1 LGDSALLLILL
12 NQLMCLILRNEK
24 LPENDGTL
32 LNQLPTWHHPQGKAP
47 LKLAETTPLKCPVL
61 FLLDALLVP
70 ILVAIELPMQE
81 RDNNG
86 QYVLAYCTEN
96 RISHFDWYF

>member
-1 LGDSALLLILL
+1 
-12 NQLMCLILRNEK
+12 
-24 LPENDGTL
+24 
-32 LNQLPTWHHPQGKAP
+32 
-47 LKLAETTPLKCPVL
+47 VL